1 MERQRLI
8 TAFTF
13 FTTACFFI
21 GTTTFRSTLANAAEG
36 NLGLMTMSLEELL
49 DLEVTTA
56 SKKSETVTEAPAFT
70 HVITKDQIQRFGY
83 RTVAEALS
91 GVIGFHFNSDLVYDS
106 MTVRGFG
113 IVGDFQNRILVLI
126 DGQRTND
133 AVEDWGA
140 VGHDFVFDIEG
151 IKRIEIVKGPGSA
164 LWGNNA
170 LLAVV
175 NVVPEKGADI
185 DGVEASI
192 EESSLYELKAFAKAG
207 KKFDNGF
214 EIAGTFSG
222 LRTESTDVYVPGRG
236 TARDNNEWDAI
247 RGYLQASYK
256 AFDINLMASQL
267 SRTVPTGEY
276 GTFFNSQ
283 FLGSSVEDTYYFAQ
297 GRFKQDLLPDYNGH
311 VIARLFSNIFR
322 FKGEYE
328 YDTEDLAPL
337 LDPYYN
343 HDRLYSYSWGGEFQF
358 SMDPHPRVSV
368 TSGVEYN
375 DTYKTTL
382 YNGDIYEEYN
392 NIHPKWSS
400 LAGYLQTQIQA
411 HDMLKIILGGRV
423 DDYSHLP
430 ANWSPRVALI
440 LTPFEG
446 TTLKA
451 LYGEAFRAPNAF
463 EREFT
468 DEFYIAND
476 SIDPETITTWEGIW
490 DQRLAENTRLVASVF
505 QYKIEDLIAE
515 VGINGGDN
523 IHYENTGS
531 IKIRGVEAMLQSHFS
546 NGIVGHV
553 GFSALWPKQTL
564 INSPEFLGTVGLSVP
579 LFSNK
584 LHASTEMQAVAA
596 RNGVNGTHV
605 GSTFKTNLTLL
616 YKPYSWLDVTFG
628 IDNLFDETIETPSL
642 NNHYSYDVNGD
653 PVSYT
658 QDLRLPGRS
667 FRGQIRIRY

>member
-1 MERQRLI
+1 MEHQRSI
-8 TAFTF
+8 TVFTF
-13 FTTACFFI
+13 FSTACFLI
-21 GTTTFRSTLANAAEG
+21 STLAFQSTLAAAAED
-36 NLGLMTMSLEELL
+36 NAGLMTMSLEQLL
-49 DLEVTTA
+49 DMEVTTA
-56 SKKSETVTEAPAFT
+56 SKKAETVTEAPAFT
-70 HVITKDQIQRFGY
+70 HVITKEQIQRFGY

-91 GVIGFHFNSDLVYDS
+91 SVIGFHFNTDLAYDN

-113 IVGDFQNRILVLI
+113 IAGDFQNRILVLV
-126 DGQRTND
+126 DGQRMND

-140 VGHDFVFDIEG
+140 VGQDFAFDIEG
-151 IKRIEIVKGPGSA
+151 VKRIEIVKGPGSA

-170 LLAVV
+170 LLGVV

-192 EESSLYELKAFAKAG
+192 EENSLYELKGFVKAG
-207 KKFDNGF
+207 KKFDNGI
-214 EIAGTFSG
+214 EITGMFSG
-222 LRTESTDVYVPGRG
+222 LRTESTDVYVPDQG
-236 TARDNNEWDAI
+236 TARDNNKWDAV
-247 RGYLQASYK
+247 RSYVQASYK
-256 AFDINLMASQL
+256 AFDINLMASQID
-267 SRTVPTGEY
+267 RKVPTGEY
-276 GTFFNSQ
+276 ATIFNSP
-283 FLGSSVEDTYYFAQ
+283 LSGTRLEDTYYYAQ
-297 GRFKQDLLPDYNGH
+297 GRFEQDLLPDYNGH
-311 VIARLFSNIFR
+311 VLARLFSNTYL

-328 YDTEDLAPL
+328 YDTGDLDPL

-343 HDRLYSYSWGGEFQF
+343 HDRLYSYSWGGELQL

-382 YNGDIYEEYN
+382 HNWDIYGEYV
-392 NIHPKWSS
+392 NIHPTWSV

-423 DDYSHLP
+423 DDYSTLP
-430 ANWSPRVALI
+430 ANWSPRVAI
-440 LTPFEG
+440 LATPFEG

-451 LYGEAFRAPNAF
+451 LYGQAFRAPNAF
-463 EREFT
+463 EREFA
-468 DEFYIAND
+468 DGFFIPND

-490 DQRLAENTRLVASVF
+490 DQRLTENTRLVASVF
-505 QYKIEDLIAE
+505 QYKIEDLIAAVE
-515 VGINGGDN
+515 INGGDN
-523 IHYENTGS
+523 VNYENMGT
-531 IKIRGVEAMLQSHFS
+531 IKIRGFETMIQSRWS
-546 NGIVGHV
+546 NGIVGHI

-564 INSPEFLGTVGLSVP
+564 INSPEFLGNIGLSVP

-584 LHASTEMQAVAA
+584 LHASTEMQAVSA
-596 RNGVNGTHV
+596 RTGVNGTHV

-616 YKPYSWLDVTFG
+616 YRPYPWLDVTFG

-642 NNHYSYDVNGD
+642 SSHYTFDVNFE

-658 QDLRLPGRS
+658 QDLRLPGRV